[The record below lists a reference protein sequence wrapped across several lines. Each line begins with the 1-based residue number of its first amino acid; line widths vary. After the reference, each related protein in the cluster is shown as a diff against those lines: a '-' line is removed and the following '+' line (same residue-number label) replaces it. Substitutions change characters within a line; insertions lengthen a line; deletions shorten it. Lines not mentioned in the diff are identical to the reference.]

1 LAPRL
6 DLEPVILEDE
16 SPRRLSYRVGRVV
29 YTVDA
34 ERGYYMVRE
43 PVLPRE
49 LEQLA
54 AELAAAL
61 AREGVEPGRES
72 VARAAERL
80 GASRLVGDRVD
91 DLVYHVEKLM
101 SPWGFLYPIMLDP
114 WVEEVSV
121 TAGGRVSVVHRLVLS
136 MEYLD
141 SSIVAPGGVEFDEYL
156 QRLAAAAGT
165 AVSPAFPV
173 AEAEL
178 EGSRVTIV
186 LGVVANAS
194 TLSVRKQPRVM
205 PSLEDLVEDGVLTW
219 EAAEYLLEVLR
230 SRGMVFIVGPQGTGK
245 TTLLNAL
252 MEKLPRDWKLVAIE
266 DVPELRPRHPRFV
279 SLRVRRARS
288 LAESRS
294 VEIGFQELLRAA
306 LRLRGQFTA
315 ITEARGPE
323 VLDLFEAAALGEAS
337 AATFHARDWRELK
350 LRLLKLGV
358 REDMLPLLWAVVVMA
373 RVRVGRELRRRVV
386 AIYEVDLDGSE
397 RLVYRYD
404 SGLDRLVRVAEPV
417 RVHRLEAPVAGG
429 GS

>member
-1 LAPRL
+1 MTPRL

-16 SPRRLSYRVGRVV
+16 SPRRISYRVGRVV

-34 ERGYYMVRE
+34 ERGYYMVQE

-61 AREGVEPGRES
+61 AREGEEPGRES

-80 GASRLVGDRVD
+80 GAARLVDGRLD

-101 SPWGFLYPIMLDP
+101 SPWGFLYPVMMDP

-178 EGSRVTIV
+178 DGSRVTIV
-186 LGVVANAS
+186 LGAVASAS

-266 DVPELRPRHPRFV
+266 DVPELRPRHPRFI

-294 VEIGFQELLRAA
+294 VEVGFQELLRAA

-404 SGLDRLVRVAEPV
+404 SGLDRLVRVSEPV
-417 RVHRLEAPVAGG
+417 RVHRVEAPVAGG